1 MKRMRR
7 AHQDRDYG
15 EYLQGSG
22 RKRAIPTRAA
32 PAGAGSSKRP
42 FQFLPM
48 EGYMPLLISLLVCL
62 LLISDA
68 CAEVQRK
75 EETTISPTDEK
86 PRVVQWQVSHSR
98 LVDQISIIFRKDTAE
113 LVTNTFSFQRSEE
126 VRLGWFQSPMN
137 FELELL
143 KQSADL
149 FYETLKK
156 LIPMSELL
164 KDVIPD
170 DLMAPRVMPHAPIVR
185 INEEELQRG
194 HPYYEPVA
202 RIIHRVWELKDTV
215 WICVDCATYKRVDDL
230 VVRTTR
236 KMLDENKKQWEVKE
250 QTFPLDLLDCFST
263 GGSQIECV
271 DSQFGI
277 FRLPDDS

>member
-98 LVDQISIIFRKDTAE
+98 LVDQISIIFRKDTD
-113 LVTNTFSFQRSEE
+113 SSC
-126 VRLGWFQSPMN
+126 S
-137 FELELL
+137 
-143 KQSADL
+143 
-149 FYETLKK
+149 
-156 LIPMSELL
+156 
-164 KDVIPD
+164 
-170 DLMAPRVMPHAPIVR
+170 
-185 INEEELQRG
+185 
-194 HPYYEPVA
+194 
-202 RIIHRVWELKDTV
+202 
-215 WICVDCATYKRVDDL
+215 ICNA
-230 VVRTTR
+230 
-236 KMLDENKKQWEVKE
+236 QA
-250 QTFPLDLLDCFST
+250 
-263 GGSQIECV
+263 
-271 DSQFGI
+271 
-277 FRLPDDS
+277 